1 MSDAPR
7 PTLLQALVVFIPGL
21 IITALS
27 AGRAAAN
34 FASPDTNVSIVPIVV
49 LCIGAVL
56 LAAGVMM
63 TLVAIVRPM
72 FAPRPQDAPSDR
84 HRP

>member
-7 PTLLQALVVFIPGL
+7 PTLLQALALFIPGV
-21 IITALS
+21 IITLLS

-34 FASPDTNVSIVPIVV
+34 FESTDTSVSIVPIVL

-56 LAAGVMM
+56 LAAGGLM
-63 TLVAIVRPM
+63 TLVVIVRPM
-72 FAPRPQDAPSDR
+72 FAPRPQDDT
-84 HRP
+84 HRR

>member
-1 MSDAPR
+1 
-7 PTLLQALVVFIPGL
+7 
-21 IITALS
+21 
-27 AGRAAAN
+27 
-34 FASPDTNVSIVPIVV
+34 VSIVPIVV

-72 FAPRPQDAPSDR
+72 FAPRPQDAPPD
-84 HRP
+84 HRRL

>member
-7 PTLLQALVVFIPGL
+7 PTLLQALAVFIPGL

-34 FASPDTNVSIVPIVV
+34 FESADPNVSLVPIVS
-49 LCIGAVL
+49 LCLGAVL

-72 FAPRPQDAPSDR
+72 FGARPQDAPDR
-84 HRP
+84 QRR